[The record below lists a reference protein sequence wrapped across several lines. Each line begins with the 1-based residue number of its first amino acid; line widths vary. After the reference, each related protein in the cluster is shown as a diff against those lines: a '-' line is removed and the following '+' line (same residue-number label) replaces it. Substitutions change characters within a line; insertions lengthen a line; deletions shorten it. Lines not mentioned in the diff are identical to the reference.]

1 MNAEFSVPRVAPH
14 VRVGHADPRFD
25 QSLQLLESAEFV
37 RLAWDHR
44 VQIELAGGPAIF
56 RRPRADVG
64 FPSFARLMIAVVI
77 VIATGAVFVMP
88 VLVMPV
94 LVMPVFVMPMFVMIV
109 FVVVVSA
116 ARPVNVFVLGF
127 VFVMMIV
134 AAAGA
139 VFVMVV
145 MSVIAFRAVFV
156 IVPAFVMMI
165 VRFFL
170 YLMRFVT
177 GHTTFSRLIQWR

>member
-14 VRVGHADPRFD
+14 VRVGHADSRFD
-25 QSLQLLESAEFV
+25 QSLQLLESAELV
-37 RLAWDHR
+37 RLAGDHR
-44 VQIELAGGPAIF
+44 VQIELAGGAAIL

-64 FPSFARLMIAVVI
+64 FPSFARLMIVVVV

-94 LVMPVFVMPMFVMIV
+94 LV
-109 FVVVVSA
+109 VVVIA
-116 ARPVNVFVLGF
+116 TGAVNVFVLGF

-134 AAAGA
+134 AAAWA
-139 VFVMVV
+139 VLVMVV

-156 IVPAFVMMI
+156 IVPAFVVMI